1 MQNTYKKYH
10 KQRGISLYVV
20 IVLVLLSTL
29 LALWASRT
37 ALFNEMIVGNDADYQ
52 RAFEAAQAMIQDAE
66 LDIQR
71 SAADGSACV
80 PDGAKPDQC
89 RPVGTSLFFPYCNG
103 TDRTEFL
110 TLKAA
115 LNTLTAVDSRE
126 LRCSKGICKKF
137 IETEDWWNDATTFSA
152 MTATNVGAR
161 YGQFTGAKTGAGSN
175 PILSL
180 TSAGQG
186 AWYWVEILDVPDN
199 VPGLMSS
206 ASSPTFTKNSF
217 ATVPGC
223 PMYRITSIALGLKSN
238 TRAIVQSIFM
248 PKPSTLTGS

>member
-1 MQNTYKKYH
+1 MPHMTEKYKKQ
-10 KQRGISLYVV
+10 KGISLYVV

-37 ALFNEMIVGNDADYQ
+37 SLFNEMIVGNDADYQ

-71 SAADGSACV
+71 SAADGTACI
-80 PDGAKPDQC
+80 PDGANPDKC
-89 RPVGTSLFFPYCNG
+89 RPTTMSLFFPYCNG
-103 TDRTEFL
+103 TDKTEFL
-110 TLKAA
+110 SLKTS
-115 LNTLTAVDSRE
+115 LDSLTPVDGRQ

-137 IETEDWWNDATTFSA
+137 TETEDWWNDATTWGA

-161 YGQFTGAKTGAGSN
+161 YGQFTGAKTGEGSN

-180 TSAGQG
+180 TSSDQG
-186 AWYWVEILDVPDN
+186 AWYWVEVLDVPDN

-206 ASSPTFTKNSF
+206 ASSPSFTKNAF
-217 ATVPGC
+217 PTVPGC
-223 PMYRITSIALGLKSN
+223 PMYRITSIAVGLKTN
-238 TRAIVQSIFM
+238 TRAIIQSIFM
-248 PKPSTLTGS
+248 PQPSALTGT

>member
-1 MQNTYKKYH
+1 MANTTEKLRKE
-10 KQRGISLYVV
+10 RGISLYVV

-37 ALFNEMIVGNDADYQ
+37 SLFNEMIVGNDADYQ
-52 RAFEAAQAMIQDAE
+52 RAFEAAQAMVQDAE

-80 PDGAKPDQC
+80 VDAAKPDQC

-110 TLKAA
+110 TLKTA
-115 LNTLTAVDSRE
+115 LDALTAVDGRQ

-137 IETEDWWNDATTFSA
+137 QESEDWWNDATTFGV

-161 YGQFTGAKTGAGSN
+161 YGQFTGAKTGPGSN
-175 PILSL
+175 PLLNI
-180 TSAGQG
+180 SATGQG
-186 AWYWVEILDVPDN
+186 AWYWVEVLDVPDS
-199 VPGLMSS
+199 VSGLMSS
-206 ASSPTFTKNSF
+206 ASSPSFTKNAF

-223 PMYRITSIALGLKSN
+223 PIYRITSIAQGLKPN

-248 PKPSTLTGS
+248 PKPDSLTGG

>member
-89 RPVGTSLFFPYCNG
+89 RPAPCSAPRQLPRRQLLRAFARSGTSA
-103 TDRTEFL
+103 RT
-110 TLKAA
+110 
-115 LNTLTAVDSRE
+115 R
-126 LRCSKGICKKF
+126 R
-137 IETEDWWNDATTFSA
+137 
-152 MTATNVGAR
+152 
-161 YGQFTGAKTGAGSN
+161 
-175 PILSL
+175 
-180 TSAGQG
+180 
-186 AWYWVEILDVPDN
+186 
-199 VPGLMSS
+199 
-206 ASSPTFTKNSF
+206 ASSHRWPREPLPSRLL
-217 ATVPGC
+217 A
-223 PMYRITSIALGLKSN
+223 YGL
-238 TRAIVQSIFM
+238 ADF
-248 PKPSTLTGS
+248 P